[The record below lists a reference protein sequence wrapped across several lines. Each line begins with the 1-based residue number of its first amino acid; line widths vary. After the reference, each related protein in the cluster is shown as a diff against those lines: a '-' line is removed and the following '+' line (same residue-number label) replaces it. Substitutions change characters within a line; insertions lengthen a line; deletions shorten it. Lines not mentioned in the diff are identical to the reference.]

1 MRQESV
7 ASSLAMLAILY
18 ALHRATTLG
27 DCSAEIFEQR
37 RAHERLRMIAA
48 NDQESWF

>member
-7 ASSLAMLAILY
+7 AWSLAMLAILY

-27 DCSAEIFEQR
+27 DCSAEIFEQC
-37 RAHERLRMIAA
+37 RAHERL
-48 NDQESWF
+48 E